1 MAMDTAMDMAA
12 MDMAAMAMDMA
23 MDMADMADM
32 AAATN

>member
-12 MDMAAMAMDMA
+12 MDMAAMAI
-23 MDMADMADM
+23 DMADMADM